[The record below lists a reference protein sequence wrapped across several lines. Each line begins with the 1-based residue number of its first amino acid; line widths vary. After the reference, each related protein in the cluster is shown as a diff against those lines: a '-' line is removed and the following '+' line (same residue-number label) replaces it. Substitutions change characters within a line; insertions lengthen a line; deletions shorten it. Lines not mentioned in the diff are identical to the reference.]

1 MSSYSPGLISL
12 IMVEGNLEPRK
23 EDPRFFMTILCLLSN
38 LLTKVSAKIKLKGI
52 MWTVYVVWGGTY
64 F

>member
-1 MSSYSPGLISL
+1 
-12 IMVEGNLEPRK
+12 MVEGNLEPRK
-23 EDPRFFMTILCLLSN
+23 EDPSFFMTILCLLSN

-52 MWTVYVVWGGTY
+52 MWMVYVVQGGTY